1 MAENNSDNNFYNI
14 FIFDLLIFIFNLLT
28 CIFEFLIFILGLFI
42 NMTKGC
48 KKCFQTNVWY
58 YRCNECN
65 AKQFQQDFP
74 NWTSGNEFID
84 RFIQETQLNVQ
95 SNFIVI
101 EWVPYN

>member
-1 MAENNSDNNFYNI
+1 
-14 FIFDLLIFIFNLLT
+14 
-28 CIFEFLIFILGLFI
+28 
-42 NMTKGC
+42 MTKGC

-101 EWVPYN
+101 EWVPYNRFKNIEYHDKGVSGTIYKAI